1 MDELKN
7 TIRAFDES
15 AHKYQEKFMDV
26 TLYAESLIEF
36 CQLLPKNAEVLELG
50 CGPGNITKF
59 ILDRRDD
66 LEVLATDMAPEMLKL
81 AAINCSL
88 ANYRLMDSRE
98 IFTLEEKYDAIV
110 CGFIFP
116 YLTKGELANFV
127 KDAAERLNENG
138 IIYIS
143 TMIKEEGGGVFI
155 STSSDGQYTLPINYH
170 DRNYLKENLFENGF
184 TVLHENIVQQNE
196 SADLDLILIAR
207 LREY

>member
-36 CQLLPKNAEVLELG
+36 CKLLPKSVKVLELG
-50 CGPGNITKF
+50 CGTGNITKF
-59 ILDRRDD
+59 ILDRRED
-66 LEVLATDMAPEMLKL
+66 LELLATDMAPEMLKL

-98 IFTLEEKYDAIV
+98 IYALDEKYDAII

-116 YLTKGELANFV
+116 YLTKGELANFI

-138 IIYIS
+138 VLYIS
-143 TMIKEEGGGVFI
+143 TMIKEEGGGVII
-155 STSSDGQYTLPINYH
+155 STSSDGKYTLPINYH
-170 DRNYLKENLFENGF
+170 ERNYLKENLFENGF

-207 LREY
+207 LREH